1 MINIKIK
8 NFFLIKTFFIFLN
21 EFLFLESRKK
31 VKMNFEINNETRF
44 RDLTWTRTDELSTP
58 EREVL
63 YMVRRGYRKEKI
75 LDSLELYLKSTEMDK
90 NQNFDKW
97 MRWNNYI
104 IMKEHLDDILISLIM
119 KGNIEIKKADKNS
132 KENNEKIEMKSQ

>member
-1 MINIKIK
+1 
-8 NFFLIKTFFIFLN
+8 
-21 EFLFLESRKK
+21 
-31 VKMNFEINNETRF
+31 MNFEINNETRF

-132 KENNEKIEMKSQ
+132 KEKNEKIEMKSQ